1 MFVPSTDVAKQMD
14 ETTKDVTSI
23 IDPKWRHLGESR
35 TMGTVEKVEEL
46 LQSER
51 YRATMGQ

>member
-1 MFVPSTDVAKQMD
+1 MTADVAKQMD
-14 ETTKDVTSI
+14 QTAKDVTGI
-23 IDPKWRHLGESR
+23 IDPKWQHLGESK

-51 YRATMGQ
+51 YRATLGR